1 MAYFPFLQPDFSER
15 KAVRPTFVNT
25 LGQHIMTSRK
35 EAEVWHTITY
45 SYSKITTRM
54 YRIIDD
60 FFRTVNGRVTTFYV
74 VDWGDPKIVKAIA
87 GADVT
92 VNNIG
97 GLTSNSGDGGNR
109 VVLWKNAVE
118 MAYGNDSTVSG
129 SILTDPS
136 KSWTTNEWQNH
147 SLMDTNGTE
156 IAVSSNT
163 ANTITL
169 SSAPDPG
176 AYDLYRYEAFTISS
190 ISGRVLSLSGA
201 PVMSYSD
208 TMSEFIMP
216 VYTCRFMSDSLDELS
231 QDGTFN
237 KESNDNY
244 GPYFSGEISF
254 IQAGTGT

>member
-35 EAEVWHTITY
+35 EAEAWHIITY

-97 GLTSNSGDGGNR
+97 GLTSSSGDGGNR
-109 VVLWKNAVE
+109 IILWKNAVE

-129 SILTDPS
+129 SILTDLS
-136 KSWTTNEWQNH
+136 KSWTINEWQNH
-147 SLMDTNGTE
+147 KLMDTMGTE
-156 IAVSSNT
+156 FSVGSNTGTTITVSSG
-163 ANTITL
+163 
-169 SSAPDPG
+169 SPDPG

-201 PVMSYSD
+201 PTMSYSA
-208 TMSEFIMP
+208 MQEFLLP
-216 VYTCRFMSDSLDELS
+216 VYTCRFMNDSLDGLT

-244 GPYFSGEISF
+244 GYFWSGTVEF
-254 IQAGTGT
+254 MQAGTGT